1 MAEHKIGSIHNTF
14 LSPYV
19 KHLLVEIGDEIWSNS
34 VSDISNLY
42 LTSNNTLNWNEIGIL
57 LGNLPGKCVDLNS
70 NIHAHN
76 TRRKM
81 DIHIQSYNTDLYVYK
96 RSVIN
101 MGTKLYNKLHGYI
114 KEIDSCKTYKKEL
127 KSLLLLHSF
136 YSVEE
141 FVVL

>member
-19 KHLLVEIGDEIWSNS
+19 KHLLFEIGDEIWSNS
-34 VSDISNLY
+34 ESDISNLY

-57 LGNLPGKCVDLNS
+57 LGNLPGKFVDLNS

-76 TRRKM
+76 TQRKM
-81 DIHIQSYNTDLYVYK
+81 DIHIQSYNTDLYE

-101 MGTKLYNKLHGYI
+101 MGTKLYNNFPG
-114 KEIDSCKTYKKEL
+114 T
-127 KSLLLLHSF
+127 
-136 YSVEE
+136 
-141 FVVL
+141 